1 MTQNPPGHEPEPS
14 PPSQGQHLTT
24 VSHEGRFWDVY
35 LEFDDD
41 PHRPD
46 SFRALLC
53 FSPADRNEGETSVRT
68 ATIIIEESYE
78 EACAKAR
85 RFQDQQLAAL
95 LRSALP
101 D

>member
-1 MTQNPPGHEPEPS
+1 MTQNRSDSEPDRS

-24 VSHEGRFWDVY
+24 ISHDGRFWDVY

-41 PHRPD
+41 PRRPD

-53 FSPADRNEGETSVRT
+53 FSAADREDEEEPVRT
-68 ATIIIEESYE
+68 ATIIIEDSYE
-78 EACAKAR
+78 EAVAKAR
-85 RFQDQQLAAL
+85 HFQDQQLSAL

-101 D
+101 E